1 MRVTPAAG
9 GAGPGAESGSRA
21 SGLVRTRRRRRHI
34 PGNGGARPGAGW
46 AGRGVRAGTEA
57 GRGSVEMG
65 RPESAGGG
73 RRGPF
78 EGGGR
83 ARRAGFVGR
92 ERGGPSWGRRV
103 GLGGGQRRL
112 ELLDTWGPWPE
123 PPWGLGRCG
132 G

>member
-21 SGLVRTRRRRRHI
+21 SGLVRTRRCRRHI

-46 AGRGVRAGTEA
+46 AGRGVRASAEA

-73 RRGPF
+73 RRGPLR
-78 EGGGR
+78 EGAERAPGRVCGEGAGR
-83 ARRAGFVGR
+83 A
-92 ERGGPSWGRRV
+92 
-103 GLGGGQRRL
+103 
-112 ELLDTWGPWPE
+112 
-123 PPWGLGRCG
+123 
-132 G
+132 